1 MTTCCST
8 DIFGDP
14 TAARRDP
21 LGRAADYQDGIR
33 SVAVGIAGN
42 RSLETGQPVLI
53 SDLLGESAF

>member
-1 MTTCCST
+1 MLLD

-14 TAARRDP
+14 AERARDP
-21 LGRAADYQDGIR
+21 LGRAADYQDGIA

-53 SDLLGESAF
+53 ADLLG